1 MTAVVILAAIAVPGL
16 ISPAARTAKTT
27 LPGLSGTTG
36 SVIRLVYRALQ
47 PGEPILVFLD
57 PDASVQSA
65 VVTFGD
71 QTAALRPA
79 RPALTSPT
87 VSGNPAAGGDFA
99 FLGID
104 VQAKPGPYTIEVK
117 IWRAGGVVEKVRKEI
132 LVVERKFPS
141 TKLTL
146 DPNYVTPP
154 ASVRERIKRE
164 SELVALAL
172 SVVTPEWLG
181 DGAFVVPNP
190 APSWSNFGQRRLNN
204 DVVQSLHTGL
214 DLRVPF
220 GEPIK
225 AANAGRVVLASD
237 LYMGGRTV
245 IIDHGLGVFSTYGH
259 MSELLVKRGDAVK
272 KGQTVGLC
280 GTTGRS
286 TGPHLH
292 WSFRILD
299 ARVDPDA
306 MLRLPL

>member
-1 MTAVVILAAIAVPGL
+1 VRPARTGPAGLLLAAGLAAAALGGWAGQTQAPAPG
-16 ISPAARTAKTT
+16 PVVR
-27 LPGLSGTTG
+27 LS
-36 SVIRLVYRALQ
+36 YRALQ
-47 PGEPILVFLD
+47 PGEPILVVLE
-57 PDASVQSA
+57 SGRTVRSA
-65 VVTFGD
+65 AVTFLER
-71 QTAALRPA
+71 TADLRPGPQKQA
-79 RPALTSPT
+79 
-87 VSGNPAAGGDFA
+87 FMA

-104 VQAKPGPYTIEVK
+104 VQTKPGPYVLTVTVH
-117 IWRAGGVVEKVRKEI
+117 RADGSVEKIRKDL

-154 ASVRERIKRE
+154 ASVRDRIKRE
-164 SELVALAL
+164 AELIALAM

-181 DGAFVVPNP
+181 DGPFVVPNP

-204 DVVQSLHTGL
+204 NVLQSLHAGL

-220 GEPIK
+220 GQPIQ
-225 AANAGRVVLASD
+225 AANAGRVVMASD
-237 LYMGGRTV
+237 LYMGGKTV